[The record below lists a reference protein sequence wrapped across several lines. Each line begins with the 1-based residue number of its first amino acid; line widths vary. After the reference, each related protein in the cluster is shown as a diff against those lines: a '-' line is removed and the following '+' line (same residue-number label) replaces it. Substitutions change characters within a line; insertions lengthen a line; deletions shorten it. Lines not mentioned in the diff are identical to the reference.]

1 MSGPPVEEPEEVDE
15 GAPAWMATFADLMS
29 LLLTFFVLLLSFANM
44 DIQNFQ
50 TALGS
55 VKEAM
60 GVQFEHPGDMM
71 GLTSSVVEMSQ
82 RESTDKLNTLE
93 QEVQQIFEQ
102 MSKEEGSGAEM
113 EVSIGDRGIV
123 VRIKD
128 FVLFEPGGTVLRK
141 EAHGPLLI
149 IAKVT
154 NGLRLPLWVE
164 GHTDNR
170 PISTPRFPSN
180 WELSAGRATAALVFL
195 NRTGKIPRYRMRIAG
210 YAETRP
216 LRSNTTPQGRAE
228 NRRVEFVIQA
238 PMNPDEDTR
247 RELLHRAE
255 YVRRKYNL
263 KRRVR
268 SGGPRDIRPQLVPPL
283 PGIPSVPQPSAGS
296 RGPSW

>member
-1 MSGPPVEEPEEVDE
+1 MSDLPVEEPEEVDE

-60 GVQFEHPGDMM
+60 GVQFDHPGDKM

-102 MSKEEGSGAEM
+102 MSKEEGVGAEM
-113 EVSIGDRGIV
+113 DVSIGDRGIV
-123 VRIKD
+123 VRIKN
-128 FVLFEPGGTVLRK
+128 FILFEPGGTVLRK
-141 EAHGPLLI
+141 QAHKPLII
-149 IAKVT
+149 IAKVV
-154 NGLRLPLWVE
+154 NGMRLPLWIE
-164 GHTDNR
+164 GHTDSQ
-170 PISTPRFPSN
+170 PIRTLRFPSN
-180 WELSAGRATAALVFL
+180 WELSAGRATAALLFL
-195 NRTGKIPRYRMRIAG
+195 NSEGKVPRYRMRIAG

-216 LRSNTTPQGRAE
+216 LRSNTTAQGRAE
-228 NRRVEFVIQA
+228 NRRVEFVIQK
-238 PMNPDEDTR
+238 PLNTTEDSR

-263 KRRVR
+263 KRSSPPQSAR
-268 SGGPRDIRPQLVPPL
+268 SIRPQLVPPL
-283 PGIPSVPQPSAGS
+283 PAIRTPPPPSAGT
-296 RGPSW
+296 RGPAW